1 MTNKP
6 FWEAKKL
13 HEMTKAEW
21 ESLCDGC
28 ALCCLQKLEDED
40 TGEVYYTD
48 LHCHY
53 LDSKSHQCTVYND
66 RNRLVPECVW
76 LTPEQAHQF
85 HWLPRTCAYRLL
97 AEGKPLYD
105 WHPLISG
112 RVESVH
118 EAGISMRGKSIP
130 DNSIPEE
137 QWQDRIICKA

>member
-1 MTNKP
+1 MTQQ
-6 FWEAKKL
+6 
-13 HEMTKAEW
+13 EW

-40 TGEVYYTD
+40 TGDVYYTD

-53 LDSKSHQCTVYND
+53 LDTKNHQCTVYTD
-66 RNRLVPECVW
+66 RHKKVPECVW

-85 HWLPRTCAYRLL
+85 HWLPKTCAYRLI

-112 RVESVH
+112 RAESVH
-118 EAGISMRGKSIP
+118 EAGISMRGRSIP
-130 DNSIPEE
+130 DNSIPES

>member
-1 MTNKP
+1 MSAQP
-6 FWEAKKL
+6 FWQTKKL
-13 HEMTKAEW
+13 HEMSKDEW

-28 ALCCLQKLEDED
+28 GLCCLQKLEDED

-53 LDSKSHQCTVYND
+53 LDTNTMQCTTYET
-66 RNRLVPECVW
+66 RHEKVPTCVW

-85 HWLPRTCAYRLL
+85 HWLPRTCAYRLI

-112 RVESVH
+112 RAESVH
-118 EAGISMRGKSIP
+118 EAGISLRGQTIP
-130 DNSIPEE
+130 DNTIPES